1 MADWRRER
9 LGDHAQISARIGWRG
24 LSADEYVDSGPFL
37 IAGKHI
43 VSGSVDW
50 AGCNHLTEDRYR
62 ESPEIALQIGDVI
75 ISKDGTIGRVARIDS
90 LPGLATLN
98 GTMMLVRPT
107 GSLDH
112 RYLSHLLNG
121 SAFKKLVEE
130 RISGSS
136 VPHLFQRDLITLP
149 VSLPPLEEQRRIGE
163 ILDAVDQ
170 TIQATERVIAKLT
183 VTRIGLLNEQLA
195 PGMSPSPPPEWE
207 VFRIEELLGH
217 RDPAMRSGPFG
228 STLLASELVR
238 EGVPLLGIDNVRREQ
253 FVANYHRF
261 VTPAKAHELR
271 RYRVFPRDVM
281 ITIMGT
287 VGRCCVVPDSVGEAL
302 SSKHVWTLTLNPERY
317 LPELAC
323 LQVNY
328 SPWVLA
334 HLGRDEQG
342 GIMSAIRSETLR
354 SLRLPTPSMSEQR
367 RIWAVLHAAAC
378 RIEAQAA
385 ALSKLR
391 ELRSGLAADLL
402 SGRVRA
408 VAA

>member
-1 MADWRRER
+1 MSEWTRSDLEEIAALRFGKTPPRGEARFWNPSEGYPWATIADMRTDPVLETAETVSEAGLPFAGRSV
-9 LGDHAQISARIGWRG
+9 SA
-24 LSADEYVDSGPFL
+24 
-37 IAGKHI
+37 
-43 VSGSVDW
+43 GSVMMSFK
-50 AGCNHLTEDRYR
+50 LT
-62 ESPEIALQIGDVI
+62 V
-75 ISKDGTIGRVARIDS
+75 GRVARAGTELLTNEAIVSVHGLEGKADDGWLYHA
-90 LPGLATLN
+90 LPGIARGGVTDTAVKGSTLN
-98 GTMMLVRPT
+98 KG
-107 GSLDH
+107 
-112 RYLSHLLNG
+112 
-121 SAFKKLVEE
+121 KLEKLKV
-130 RISGSS
+130 
-136 VPHLFQRDLITLP
+136 H
-149 VSLPPLEEQRRIGE
+149 LPPLEEQRRIAE
-163 ILDAVDQ
+163 ILDTIDE

-183 VTRIGLLNEQLA
+183 VTRVGLLHEQLA
-195 PGMSPSPPPEWE
+195 PGMSMSPPPEWE

-253 FVANYHRF
+253 FVADYHRF

-271 RYRVFPRDVM
+271 RYRVFPRDLM

-287 VGRCCVVPDSVGEAL
+287 VGRCCVVPSSVGEAL
-302 SSKHVWTLTLNPERY
+302 SSKHVWTLTLDPERY

-323 LQVNY
+323 LQMNY
-328 SPWVLA
+328 SPWALA
-334 HLGRDEQG
+334 HFGRDEQG

-354 SLRLPTPSMSEQR
+354 SLRLPTPPMAEQQ

-378 RIEAQAA
+378 RIGTQAA

-402 SGRVRA
+402 SGRVRT